1 MRPYGKARYVHLQLL
16 SPGLGFDKKY
26 IIGRQQNNYSHI
38 YIYLLLIYYVQSRQ
52 VRCCDSVMGHNKL
65 PEVGFRHV
73 LGCIYII
80 YIGTKGLTTYLVT
93 KFACIVLSYEVLFC
107 DELKVLENLVAGSQK
122 AIKS

>member
-1 MRPYGKARYVHLQLL
+1 MC
-16 SPGLGFDKKY
+16 
-26 IIGRQQNNYSHI
+26 
-38 YIYLLLIYYVQSRQ
+38 Q
-52 VRCCDSVMGHNKL
+52 VRCCGSEMGRNKL